1 MERDKISIS
10 VVICHH
16 TGDLIYR
23 CLDSIRKSQL
33 VDYEIIVM
41 ADEYRDYGKD
51 IQLISCKE
59 LPAQKRNYSINFC
72 KGEHI
77 CFLDDDTELEP
88 LTLYWLWNECQGV
101 DMTYAKLLS
110 MYDRTT
116 LDHNG
121 AYLGFGG
128 FLVEN
133 TPLKTSYLWNKVYS
147 PILAGKSACCMI
159 KKSWFELIGGFD
171 RDFGMFGEETD
182 LSWRV
187 WLMGGIVSMC
197 EPAICYHAFN
207 TPLKDPKIYYSLK
220 TVHYHGCK
228 NYPTM
233 LIKNL
238 SLYKL
243 CLILPIHLCIWLMAC
258 LIMRLRGKK
267 QESNYI
273 WAGLGYLWT
282 NRGLIWAKRRAIQQ
296 RRVIKDK
303 ELFKLIAQ
311 RGTPSYYINRF
322 KEYII
327 QGREARLPK
336 E

>member
-1 MERDKISIS
+1 MIS
-10 VVICHH
+10 VIVLTH

-23 CLDSIRKSQL
+23 CLDSIRKSKL

-51 IQLISCKE
+51 IQLIICKD

-72 KGEHI
+72 KGDYI
-77 CFLDDDTELEP
+77 CFLDDDTEVEP
-88 LTLYWLWNECQGV
+88 LTLYWLWNECQTI
-101 DMTYAKLLS
+101 DMTYAKLIN
-110 MYDRTT
+110 MEDRHT

-133 TPLKTSYLWNKVYS
+133 ITLKISYLWNKVYS

-159 KKSWFELIGGFD
+159 KRGWFEKCMFD

-187 WLMGGIVSMC
+187 WLYGGKVSMC
-197 EPAICYHAFN
+197 EQAVCYHAFN
-207 TPLKDPKIYYSLK
+207 TKLKDPLKYYNLH

-238 SLYKL
+238 SLKNL
-243 CLILPIHLCIWLMAC
+243 ILILPIHLCIWILAC
-258 LIMRLRGKK
+258 LSMRLKGKK
-267 QESNYI
+267 QEAGYI

-282 NRGLIWAKRRAIQQ
+282 NRGLVWAKRKEIQNK
-296 RRVIKDK
+296 RVIKDK
-303 ELFKLIAQ
+303 ELFKLI
-311 RGTPSYYINRF
+311 GIKTTPSYYINRF
-322 KEYII
+322 KEYIT
-327 QGREARLPK
+327 QGREQRLSNQ
-336 E
+336 